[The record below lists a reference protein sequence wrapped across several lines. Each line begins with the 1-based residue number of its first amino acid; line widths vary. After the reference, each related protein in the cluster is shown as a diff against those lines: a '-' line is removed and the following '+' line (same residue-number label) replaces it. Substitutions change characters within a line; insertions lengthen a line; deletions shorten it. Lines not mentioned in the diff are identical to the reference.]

1 MMMSKKTYIGIYA
14 ASFGLFLLT
23 IIALSA
29 MFGFDSIQKSNDA
42 VDTAIAYAAR
52 IWIYALLQFLIVHAV
67 FNFLLL
73 AQMWDAIQDGQTTIS
88 VGKAIGFL
96 FVPLFNIYWF
106 FRVWKSFPTEYNN
119 YVDRYALPVPHL
131 AGKVFFA
138 YPILLLAGI
147 LFVPLLALP
156 PFFVAVISNA
166 CNAVNALDE
175 AVRERRNQLMQS
187 PIQNQM
193 PPRRRQ
199 EQSMARG

>member
-14 ASFGLFLLT
+14 ASFGLCLLT

-29 MFGFDSIQKSNDA
+29 MFVFGSIQKSNDA

-73 AQMWDAIQDGQTTIS
+73 ARMWDAIQDGQTTIA

-106 FRVWKSFPTEYNN
+106 FRVWKSFPTE
-119 YVDRYALPVPHL
+119 
-131 AGKVFFA
+131 
-138 YPILLLAGI
+138 
-147 LFVPLLALP
+147 
-156 PFFVAVISNA
+156 
-166 CNAVNALDE
+166 
-175 AVRERRNQLMQS
+175 
-187 PIQNQM
+187 
-193 PPRRRQ
+193 
-199 EQSMARG
+199 